1 MGELP
6 SDMSPLK
13 LAIFL
18 VSSISLITAQSC
30 DDFTEGLC
38 PLSEDNVVGSTNSA
52 TVEECQSSCRNN
64 TECNF
69 FSFIGTQCFLLSSC
83 NTTEPCSG
91 CMSGPPSP
99 PISDCQASTT
109 PGTEGTTTMDMT
121 TPTMGTTTVTTTTM
135 GTTTTTTTAT
145 TTMETTLAPCD
156 VTEGELCDD
165 DVITEITHINTA
177 SDCQAVCQNHPECQ
191 FWSHWTEEGG
201 EHWGTCWLHRSCGW
215 TTDHDCGH
223 RKQKCV
229 YGAPFPD
236 LDSCD
241 DGEEHLPC
249 EGDFF
254 YGFTCQKGPEN
265 EIVHIEHMN
274 SASDC
279 QAVCQNHVECEF
291 FSHSSRHNDCWLHYN
306 CDKLEDHECREWED
320 SCVAGP
326 KYPDIDDCSSPAR
339 LH

>member
-109 PGTEGTTTMDMT
+109 PSTEGTTTMEMT
-121 TPTMGTTTVTTTTM
+121 TPTMGTTTVPPTTM
-135 GTTTTTTTAT
+135 GTTTTTTTTTTAT
-145 TTMETTLAPCD
+145 ATTMETTLAPCD
-156 VTEGELCDD
+156 VTEGEL
-165 DVITEITHINTA
+165 
-177 SDCQAVCQNHPECQ
+177 
-191 FWSHWTEEGG
+191 
-201 EHWGTCWLHRSCGW
+201 
-215 TTDHDCGH
+215 
-223 RKQKCV
+223 
-229 YGAPFPD
+229 
-236 LDSCD
+236 
-241 DGEEHLPC
+241 
-249 EGDFF
+249 
-254 YGFTCQKGPEN
+254 
-265 EIVHIEHMN
+265 
-274 SASDC
+274 
-279 QAVCQNHVECEF
+279 
-291 FSHSSRHNDCWLHYN
+291 
-306 CDKLEDHECREWED
+306 
-320 SCVAGP
+320 
-326 KYPDIDDCSSPAR
+326 
-339 LH
+339 

>member
-1 MGELP
+1 MGELR

-18 VSSISLITAQSC
+18 LSSLSLVTAQSC

-38 PLSEDNVVGSTNSA
+38 PLSEDNVVGSINTA
-52 TVEECQSSCRNN
+52 TVDECQSTCRNN

-69 FSFIGTQCFLLSSC
+69 FSFIGSQCFHLASC

-109 PGTEGTTTMDMT
+109 PGTEG
-121 TPTMGTTTVTTTTM
+121 
-135 GTTTTTTTAT
+135 A

-191 FWSHWTEEGG
+191 FWSHWNEEGG
-201 EHWGTCWLHRSCGW
+201 EHWGTSWLHRSCGW

-223 RKQKCV
+223 RKQNCV

-236 LDSCD
+236 LDNCD
-241 DGEEHLPC
+241 DGQEHLPC
-249 EGDFF
+249 EDAFF
-254 YGFTCQKGPEN
+254 YGFTCQKGEN

-320 SCVAGP
+320 TCVAGP
-326 KYPDIDDCSSPAR
+326 KCPDIDDCSSPAR
-339 LH
+339 SH

>member
-38 PLSEDNVVGSTNSA
+38 PLSEDNVVGSTNTA
-52 TVEECQSSCRNN
+52 TVDDCQSSRRNN

-69 FSFIGTQCFLLSSC
+69 FSFIGSQCFLLSSC
-83 NTTEPCSG
+83 S
-91 CMSGPPSP
+91 
-99 PISDCQASTT
+99 
-109 PGTEGTTTMDMT
+109 
-121 TPTMGTTTVTTTTM
+121 
-135 GTTTTTTTAT
+135 TTTTTTTTT

-156 VTEGELCDD
+156 VTEGESCDD

-223 RKQKCV
+223 RKQNCV

-236 LDSCD
+236 LDNCD

-249 EGDFF
+249 EDDFF

-320 SCVAGP
+320 TCVAGP

-339 LH
+339 SL